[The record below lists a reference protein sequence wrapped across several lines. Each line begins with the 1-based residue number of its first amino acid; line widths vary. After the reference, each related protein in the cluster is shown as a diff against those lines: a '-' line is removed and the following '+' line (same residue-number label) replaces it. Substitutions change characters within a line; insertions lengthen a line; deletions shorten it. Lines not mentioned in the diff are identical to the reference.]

1 MCINDDQTGILE
13 SSYQYGASP
22 LNAKSRSQPLRTF
35 LFGYPLH
42 NSLAPLLHTKL
53 FNRLSLPWTY
63 RLMETRDASQF
74 VPSLRE
80 TNVIG
85 CAVTMPYKVSMMSA
99 VDEVTAEGKIIGA
112 INTVFIRKAQ
122 DGRLLYIGTNTD
134 CIGVREAFL
143 QNIPDV
149 LKHSTG
155 KPGLVIGAGGACRSS
170 IYALWKWLGTNKIY
184 LVNRLESEVSKVI
197 QSLKVAGFKGELI
210 YVSTLEMA
218 EALEAP
224 VLVVGTIPDFPP
236 RDEGEITAR
245 KIVTTF
251 LSKENKGYMLEMC
264 YHPNPRTELFE
275 IATLAGWKVI
285 YGTEAMIYQ
294 GVAQQVL
301 WTEMPVEKLDIK
313 EIKQAIVDIIE
324 KSSQK
329 RG

>member
-1 MCINDDQTGILE
+1 MHASDGLTGILE
-13 SSYQYGASP
+13 SSYQYGTSP
-22 LNAKSRSQPLRTF
+22 LTDTNRPQQLRTF

-42 NSLAPLLHTKL
+42 NSLAPLLHAKL
-53 FNRLSLPWTY
+53 FKQLELPWTY
-63 RLMETRDASQF
+63 SLMETEDASKF

-80 TNVIG
+80 PNVIG

-99 VDEVTAEGKIIGA
+99 VDEVTTEGKIIGA

-143 QNIPDV
+143 QNFPDV

-184 LVNRLESEVSKVI
+184 LVNRLESEVTDVI
-197 QSLKVAGFKGELI
+197 QSLKSAGFEGELI
-210 YVSTLEMA
+210 HVATVAMA

-224 VLVVGTIPDFPP
+224 VLVVGTIPDIPP
-236 RDEGEITAR
+236 RDEGEVTAR
-245 KIVTTF
+245 EIVATF
-251 LSKENKGYMLEMC
+251 LSKEIKGYLLEMC
-264 YHPNPRTELFE
+264 YHPKPRTELFE
-275 IATLAGWKVI
+275 MATVAGWKVL

-294 GVAQQVL
+294 GIAQQAL
-301 WTEMPVEKLDIK
+301 WTELPVEELDLA

-324 KSSQK
+324 G
-329 RG
+329 R